1 MNNVNRI
8 VPNSLTSLNLLLGFI
23 AIVVAFGDQPMNA
36 GYFIMAATI
45 PDFLDGFSARL
56 LNAQSEFGKQLDS
69 LADMVSFG
77 IAPSIILYRLMTISL
92 SSHTGNSE
100 AIVNLLLYS
109 SSLIALFS
117 ALRLARFNISAS
129 SDTFHGLPTPASA
142 LLIAS
147 LGIFLK
153 VTQFEFLQHFLL
165 HPLTLLLL
173 IVILSFLLISNI
185 PMFSLKFKDFSI
197 KKNLLRYSFL
207 LLSLAIILIT
217 GFPGIAVCIILYV
230 IISVFNS
237 FLPSRG

>member
-1 MNNVNRI
+1 MNNLNRI
-8 VPNSLTSLNLLLGFI
+8 VPNSLTSMNLLLGFI
-23 AIVVAFGDQPMNA
+23 AIVVAFGDHPMNA

-77 IAPSIILYRLMTISL
+77 VAPSIILYRLIAISL
-92 SSHTGNSE
+92 TFHTGNSE
-100 AIVNLLLYS
+100 AIVYILLYS

-129 SDTFHGLPTPASA
+129 SENFYGLPTPASA

-147 LGIFLK
+147 LGIFIK
-153 VTQFEFLQHFLL
+153 VAQFKFLQQFLL
-165 HPLTLLLL
+165 NPFTLLLL

-185 PMFSLKFKDFSI
+185 PMFSLKFKVFSI
-197 KKNLLRYSFL
+197 KKNLLRYTFL
-207 LLSLAIILIT
+207 MLSLVIILIT
-217 GFPGIAVCIILYV
+217 GIPGIAVCIILYV
-230 IISVFNS
+230 IISVFNY
-237 FLPSRG
+237 FLPSR